1 MMPFIQPEMGPGA
14 RKSPRRHSA
23 VQPPETAV
31 DFRFKVCLLGEAG
44 VGKSSLVARYVLNQF
59 TERYSPSIG
68 ARMLKQKIRV
78 GTPESDENAV
88 LLIWDV
94 MGETT
99 MTEIHKDAYIDEN
112 KELSHAAHLS

>member
-68 ARMLKQKIRV
+68 ARMLKKEIRV
-78 GTPESDENAV
+78 GTPEG
-88 LLIWDV
+88 DV
-94 MGETT
+94 NVVPTR
-99 MTEIHKDAYIDEN
+99 ISFFSIRAPID
-112 KELSHAAHLS
+112 